1 MFNSRFISTPQISK
15 RTKIFLE
22 NPFFDDNENNIIK
35 VLLFTIVV
43 TRGTQIV
50 ILVLCGM
57 HHLPQQMR

>member
-1 MFNSRFISTPQISK
+1 MFILCLMNGYKENRF
-15 RTKIFLE
+15 L
-22 NPFFDDNENNIIK
+22 DNDEENNIIK